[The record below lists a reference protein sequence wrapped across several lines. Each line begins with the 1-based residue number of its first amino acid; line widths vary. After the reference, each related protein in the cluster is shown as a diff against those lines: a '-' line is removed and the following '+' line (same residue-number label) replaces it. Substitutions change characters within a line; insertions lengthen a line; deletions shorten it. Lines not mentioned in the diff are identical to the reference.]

1 MKKMKKIG
9 IDARFCTISSTGIGR
24 HTEELIRYLAKFDK
38 NNNYTV
44 FLTSKVAPSFKD
56 LPSNFSLETV
66 SIPHYSWQEQIIFPW
81 KLWRGNFDLM
91 VFPHFN
97 FPLLYVRKFV
107 VTIHDLTLHFYPGAK
122 KTSWWHL
129 VAYKFLISQVAKRSE
144 HIFAVSENTKK
155 DLIKLLQI
163 SPKKILVTHNGV
175 SDNFQQISSEK
186 IKKFKLKNK
195 LPDKYFLHTGV
206 GRPHKNLVRLI
217 QAFTIFKQQ
226 NDKDNKFYLIFTGPS
241 FAEFEEIKVA
251 IDESGFAKFIQH
263 RGLWPEETMNEM
275 VAGATAYIFPT
286 LYEGFG
292 LPPLE
297 AMQCGVP
304 TAVSNVSALPEICGS
319 ATIYF
324 DPLKVE
330 KIAEAMNKVASDKKL
345 REKLISSGLKQVKKF
360 SWEKM
365 SQAMWKVYQEILLKK

>member
-1 MKKMKKIG
+1 MKKIG

-97 FPLLYVRKFV
+97 FPLLYMRKFV

-155 DLIKLLQI
+155 DLIKLGSQTAKSGFRNEDDI
-163 SPKKILVTHNGV
+163 VG
-175 SDNFQQISSEK
+175 
-186 IKKFKLKNK
+186 KF
-195 LPDKYFLHTGV
+195 
-206 GRPHKNLVRLI
+206 
-217 QAFTIFKQQ
+217 
-226 NDKDNKFYLIFTGPS
+226 NDWERDEDAQKWLNIMGYPL
-241 FAEFEEIKVA
+241 EEIEKVEA
-251 IDESGFAKFIQH
+251 IKLHGEKTDVQVQITIYLKKV
-263 RGLWPEETMNEM
+263 
-275 VAGATAYIFPT
+275 VAAENLSIK
-286 LYEGFG
+286 L
-292 LPPLE
+292 
-297 AMQCGVP
+297 
-304 TAVSNVSALPEICGS
+304 VSNPQGFNHHSH
-319 ATIYF
+319 
-324 DPLKVE
+324 
-330 KIAEAMNKVASDKKL
+330 
-345 REKLISSGLKQVKKF
+345 
-360 SWEKM
+360 
-365 SQAMWKVYQEILLKK
+365 